1 MNLMNQ
7 TPIFT
12 PASLLTCY
20 NSALKVAVEA
30 YPITVQGIYRPD
42 RMNKLYGGVFY
53 DRLIQ
58 ESGKEELVI
67 KVRPAQREQL
77 SGKAE
82 KLITIYGFVNRKV
95 RPDSVI
101 GVSLDLESVL
111 NVEESKVS
119 EDEKQFWNLQ
129 REKAQS
135 GKKDVSLLFKNRL
148 FSNEKPRVALLWATS
163 SCTRTEFNNAAGN
176 AAQSIEFVQLDTTF
190 ANIAQ
195 TVRTLKEVDFFSVFY
210 ILILWLFAQ
219 VAGPNKGNAEVATL
233 DGKVVGAANVGQMF
247 TKDIYFWGR
256 PSCAGDG
263 YDASSSSGSNK
274 GPTNP
279 EYLAEVEARIDTF
292 LVHHPYLSRKDVPAE
307 MVTASASGLDP
318 NITPQCAYVQIKR
331 VAQARGL
338 TENQVKE
345 IVDQSVEKP
354 LLGIFGTEKINVLKL
369 NIALE
374 ENK

>member
-1 MNLMNQ
+1 MK
-7 TPIFT
+7 T
-12 PASLLTCY
+12 
-20 NSALKVAVEA
+20 
-30 YPITVQGIYRPD
+30 
-42 RMNKLYGGVFY
+42 
-53 DRLIQ
+53 
-58 ESGKEELVI
+58 
-67 KVRPAQREQL
+67 
-77 SGKAE
+77 
-82 KLITIYGFVNRKV
+82 
-95 RPDSVI
+95 
-101 GVSLDLESVL
+101 
-111 NVEESKVS
+111 
-119 EDEKQFWNLQ
+119 
-129 REKAQS
+129 
-135 GKKDVSLLFKNRL
+135 LFKSL
-148 FSNEKPRVALLWATS
+148 K
-163 SCTRTEFNNAAGN
+163 
-176 AAQSIEFVQLDTTF
+176 I
-190 ANIAQ
+190 
-195 TVRTLKEVDFFSVFY
+195 TLVFCVFFSVFY

-318 NITPQCAYVQIKR
+318 NITPQCAYVQVKR

-354 LLGIFGTEKINVLKL
+354 LLGLFGTEKINVLKL

-374 ENK
+374 ENKKPNPGRRACPNRFSYLLRFK

>member
-135 GKKDVSLLFKNRL
+135 GKKDVSLLFKPLFQQRETTLLFVGHILMYTDRGSTTRL
-148 FSNEKPRVALLWATS
+148 EMPHRASNLYSWTLLSQILPKLSGHSKRWTGNMMPWLWCVAVVPVSKYLIIMIFL
-163 SCTRTEFNNAAGN
+163 
-176 AAQSIEFVQLDTTF
+176 AQ
-190 ANIAQ
+190 
-195 TVRTLKEVDFFSVFY
+195 
-210 ILILWLFAQ
+210 
-219 VAGPNKGNAEVATL
+219 
-233 DGKVVGAANVGQMF
+233 
-247 TKDIYFWGR
+247 
-256 PSCAGDG
+256 
-263 YDASSSSGSNK
+263 
-274 GPTNP
+274 
-279 EYLAEVEARIDTF
+279 
-292 LVHHPYLSRKDVPAE
+292 
-307 MVTASASGLDP
+307 
-318 NITPQCAYVQIKR
+318 
-331 VAQARGL
+331 
-338 TENQVKE
+338 
-345 IVDQSVEKP
+345 
-354 LLGIFGTEKINVLKL
+354 
-369 NIALE
+369 
-374 ENK
+374 

>member
-176 AAQSIEFVQLDTTF
+176 ARASNLYSWTLLSQILPKLSGHSKRWTGNMMPWLWCVAVVPVSKYLITMIFLAQ
-190 ANIAQ
+190 
-195 TVRTLKEVDFFSVFY
+195 
-210 ILILWLFAQ
+210 
-219 VAGPNKGNAEVATL
+219 
-233 DGKVVGAANVGQMF
+233 
-247 TKDIYFWGR
+247 
-256 PSCAGDG
+256 
-263 YDASSSSGSNK
+263 
-274 GPTNP
+274 
-279 EYLAEVEARIDTF
+279 
-292 LVHHPYLSRKDVPAE
+292 
-307 MVTASASGLDP
+307 
-318 NITPQCAYVQIKR
+318 
-331 VAQARGL
+331 
-338 TENQVKE
+338 
-345 IVDQSVEKP
+345 
-354 LLGIFGTEKINVLKL
+354 
-369 NIALE
+369 
-374 ENK
+374 

>member
-148 FSNEKPRVALLWATS
+148 FSNEKPRVALLWATILMYTDRVQQRGWK
-163 SCTRTEFNNAAGN
+163 CRTEHRICTAGHYFRKYCPN
-176 AAQSIEFVQLDTTF
+176 CPDT
-190 ANIAQ
+190 Q
-195 TVRTLKEVDFFSVFY
+195 R
-210 ILILWLFAQ
+210 
-219 VAGPNKGNAEVATL
+219 G
-233 DGKVVGAANVGQMF
+233 
-247 TKDIYFWGR
+247 GR
-256 PSCAGDG
+256 
-263 YDASSSSGSNK
+263 
-274 GPTNP
+274 
-279 EYLAEVEARIDTF
+279 
-292 LVHHPYLSRKDVPAE
+292 
-307 MVTASASGLDP
+307 
-318 NITPQCAYVQIKR
+318 
-331 VAQARGL
+331 
-338 TENQVKE
+338 E
-345 IVDQSVEKP
+345 I
-354 LLGIFGTEKINVLKL
+354 
-369 NIALE
+369 
-374 ENK
+374 

>member
-148 FSNEKPRVALLWATS
+148 FSNEKPRVALLWAHPHVHGQS
-163 SCTRTEFNNAAGN
+163 STTRLEMPHRASNLYSWTLLSQILPKLSGHSKRWTGN
-176 AAQSIEFVQLDTTF
+176 MMPWLWCVAVVPVSKYLITMIFLAQ
-190 ANIAQ
+190 
-195 TVRTLKEVDFFSVFY
+195 
-210 ILILWLFAQ
+210 
-219 VAGPNKGNAEVATL
+219 
-233 DGKVVGAANVGQMF
+233 
-247 TKDIYFWGR
+247 
-256 PSCAGDG
+256 
-263 YDASSSSGSNK
+263 
-274 GPTNP
+274 
-279 EYLAEVEARIDTF
+279 
-292 LVHHPYLSRKDVPAE
+292 
-307 MVTASASGLDP
+307 
-318 NITPQCAYVQIKR
+318 
-331 VAQARGL
+331 
-338 TENQVKE
+338 
-345 IVDQSVEKP
+345 
-354 LLGIFGTEKINVLKL
+354 
-369 NIALE
+369 
-374 ENK
+374 

>member
-1 MNLMNQ
+1 MNQ

-135 GKKDVSLLFKNRL
+135 VLVVQ
-148 FSNEKPRVALLWATS
+148 KPPFQQREATCCSFVGHILMYTDRVQQRGWK
-163 SCTRTEFNNAAGN
+163 CRTEHRICTAGHYFRKYCPN
-176 AAQSIEFVQLDTTF
+176 CPDT
-190 ANIAQ
+190 Q
-195 TVRTLKEVDFFSVFY
+195 R
-210 ILILWLFAQ
+210 
-219 VAGPNKGNAEVATL
+219 G
-233 DGKVVGAANVGQMF
+233 
-247 TKDIYFWGR
+247 GR
-256 PSCAGDG
+256 
-263 YDASSSSGSNK
+263 
-274 GPTNP
+274 
-279 EYLAEVEARIDTF
+279 
-292 LVHHPYLSRKDVPAE
+292 
-307 MVTASASGLDP
+307 
-318 NITPQCAYVQIKR
+318 
-331 VAQARGL
+331 
-338 TENQVKE
+338 E
-345 IVDQSVEKP
+345 I
-354 LLGIFGTEKINVLKL
+354 
-369 NIALE
+369 
-374 ENK
+374 